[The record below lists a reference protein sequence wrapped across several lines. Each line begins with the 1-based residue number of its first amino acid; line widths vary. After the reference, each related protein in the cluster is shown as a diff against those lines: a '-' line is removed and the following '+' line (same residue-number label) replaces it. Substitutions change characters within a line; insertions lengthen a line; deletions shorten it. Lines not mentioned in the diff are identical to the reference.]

1 MVQRTFVISSDAKN
15 LGILNQIFE
24 ELGATCQHSHDL
36 AAAITTLSAEPFD
49 AVLVD
54 CDDLQNA
61 TLIFNCLRTSSANR
75 GAMTVALVDGV
86 SVPMAFRLG
95 AKTVLSKPLSLDQAR
110 NTLRTALAVQRREAE
125 SHPAKAFAAA
135 ASAIEQISP
144 ASTEPIHVV
153 EAEEAVTAPTAV
165 VPEPAAPKFEP
176 ISLSSGSSTMEL
188 ASSATSGGAA
198 TAPAK
203 SRNAESAKPHLV
215 TPAAVP
221 SNREQAK
228 IHEVVKPAPIAKI
241 AENASETSVADAKP
255 SPAALDS
262 LSKSS
267 RGLTIALMVVLLVV
281 SGAGVWMTQP
291 KLRNA
296 ILWEYGKLL
305 HHSQSAQKTVAPV
318 TPAPVVTQPVAVA
331 PPPPPA
337 AQGFQETPPPPRPVT
352 AVTVI
357 SADPIIIAEEMAD
370 AHIAH
375 SVAPWYPTPARKA
388 HLKDSVILDVNVA
401 ADGTVQSASAQSG
414 DPQLRLAAEEAVKQW
429 QYQPYYQDGQAVQF
443 QTQATVAFPP
453 VTPAPAKP

>member
-1 MVQRTFVISSDAKN
+1 MAQRTFVISSDAKN
-15 LGILNQIFE
+15 LGILNQIFD

-110 NTLRTALAVQRREAE
+110 STLRTALAVQRREAE
-125 SHPAKAFAAA
+125 SHPAKAFAAT
-135 ASAIEQISP
+135 ASAIGQISP
-144 ASTEPIHVV
+144 ANAGPIDEVKA
-153 EAEEAVTAPTAV
+153 EATVTAPTAI
-165 VPEPAAPKFEP
+165 VPEPSAPKFEP

-188 ASSATSGGAA
+188 TSSATSGGAA

-203 SRNAESAKPHLV
+203 SHNTESTKPHLV
-215 TPAAVP
+215 PPSATP
-221 SNREQAK
+221 SNPEQAK
-228 IHEVVKPAPIAKI
+228 IHEVIKPASKAAVADI
-241 AENASETSVADAKP
+241 ASETTAPAASSSGAPD
-255 SPAALDS
+255 SPA
-262 LSKSS
+262 KGN
-267 RGLTIALMVVLLVV
+267 RGLTILLMVVLLVV

-305 HHSQSAQKTVAPV
+305 HHGQASQKTVAPA

-331 PPPPPA
+331 PLPPA
-337 AQGFQETPPPPRPVT
+337 AQGFQETPPPPHAVT

-357 SADPIIIAEEMAD
+357 SADPIIIAEELAD

-388 HLKDSVILDVNVA
+388 HLKDSVVLDVNVA

-414 DPQLRLAAEEAVKQW
+414 DSQLRLAAEEAVKQW

-453 VTPAPAKP
+453 VTPVPAKP